1 MLGSTSI
8 TFNGKTLYKID
19 TPSHASEYLFKDAT
33 EQYVVKVRHTK
44 TNAGSDRHN
53 VEVSHTVWEVPGTSP
68 EINRKSYVILEQLP
82 ADEDDGLLADLC
94 AFLTA
99 STNAVIA
106 ELFDWRV

>member
-8 TFNGKTLYKID
+8 TFDGKTLYKID

-44 TNAGSDRHN
+44 TNAGFDRHN
-53 VEVSHTVWEVPGTSP
+53 VEATHTVWEVPGTSP
-68 EINRKSYVILEQLP
+68 EIVRKAYSVIEQVP
-82 ADEDDGLLADLC
+82 SDEDDGLAAALC
-94 AFLTA
+94 SFMTA

-106 ELFDWRV
+106 ELMDWRV